1 MLIGKRYEVIRTF
14 EGGMGLAHVCKDLA
28 DPGQLVV
35 LKTYKEGATDQEF
48 RASLVREANAWI
60 ALHGQQYLARID
72 DVLTLDGKLYLKM
85 PYYSNGNLADVLK
98 DGPLPIGDAVRI
110 AAQLLMGM
118 RYLSD
123 KENFLHLDL
132 KPQNVLIGESKEAL
146 ITDLGLAKCVY
157 KVNGIPSLGQ
167 QQRPKQSGI
176 SGTIPYMAP
185 ELFKGGK
192 ATVGAD
198 VWAWGLI
205 VIEMLT
211 GRNPFTGSTL
221 EDLVIKI
228 CTKTPSDFPK
238 LNGIIPRSLYSV
250 LGKCIEKDPSRRF
263 QSFAQLSDA
272 FDKIIKTGVSDEK
285 LHFWKSDDRI
295 LIIDKATAFH
305 WESEVRQGRGG
316 VKASI
321 KFVELTEFTRAK
333 RYRSMGDRSS
343 ALASLKNILGDDKAW
358 ASQWAQMMK
367 DRSSGSIHLVSR
379 ELGFDVY
386 LGRQSLVQ
394 VAEFRL
400 AVFLDGI
407 YAGLRISE
415 QEIESYCKAA
425 LQLAESGFQSPKLLE
440 LCGQL
445 FLHFQEYDLAEEYL
459 LKAWESGTG
468 QVKISTAACLATLYG
483 KKGELEKLR
492 DFSENEI
499 EPRFA
504 DLDDAKA
511 QETCARP
518 YLFLKDSERA
528 LHFLRRSLGLE
539 MNNPWGIMQACIAAW
554 NCGQQS
560 EAKRWRQAL
569 SKIAPDSPFQS
580 QIDRAIPA
588 LIS

>member
-1 MLIGKRYEVIRTF
+1 MRIGKKYEVIRTF

-28 DPGQLVV
+28 APSQLVV
-35 LKTYKEGATDQEF
+35 LKSYKEGATDQDF

-72 DVLTLDGKLYLKM
+72 DVLMLDGKLYLKM
-85 PYYSNGNLADVLK
+85 PYYSNGNLADALK
-98 DGPLPIGDAVRI
+98 DGPLQIGDAVRI

-123 KENFLHLDL
+123 KEKFLHLDL
-132 KPQNVLIGESKEAL
+132 KPQNVLIGELKEAL

-167 QQRPKQSGI
+167 QQRPEQSGI

-185 ELFKGGK
+185 ELFRGGK

-198 VWAWGLI
+198 IWAWGLI

-211 GRNPFTGSTL
+211 GRHPFNGTTL
-221 EDLVIKI
+221 EDLVIRI
-228 CTKTPSDFPK
+228 CTKPPPDFQK
-238 LNGIIPRSLYSV
+238 LKGTIPHSLYSV
-250 LGKCIEKDPSRRF
+250 LEKCLEKNPAQRF
-263 QSFAQLSDA
+263 QSFGTLSDA
-272 FDKIIKTGVSDEK
+272 FDKVIKTGISDEK
-285 LHFWKSDDRI
+285 LNFWKTDDRI
-295 LIIDKATAFH
+295 VLSDKTTAFH

-321 KFVELTEFTRAK
+321 KFAELTEYTRAK

-343 ALASLKNILGDDKAW
+343 ALASLQNILGSDKTW
-358 ASQWAQMMK
+358 ASQWIQMMK
-367 DRSSGSIHLVSR
+367 DRAPGPIHLVSR

-386 LGRQSLVQ
+386 LGRESLVQ
-394 VAEFRL
+394 VAEFRF

-407 YAGLRISE
+407 YAGSRITE

-425 LQLAESGFQSPKLLE
+425 LELAESGFQSPKLLE

-445 FLHFQEYDLAEEYL
+445 FLQFQQYDVAEEYL
-459 LKAWESGTG
+459 LQALDSGAC
-468 QVKISTAACLATLYG
+468 QVQISTAACLATLYG
-483 KKGELEKLR
+483 KKGDLKKLK

-504 DLDDAKA
+504 ELDDAKA

-518 YLFLKDSERA
+518 YLFLKDAERA
-528 LHFLRRSLGLE
+528 LHFFRRSLSLE
-539 MNNPWGIMQACIAAW
+539 MDNPWCIMQACIAAW
-554 NCGQQS
+554 NCGQEA

-569 SKIAPDSPFQS
+569 SKFAPSSPFLVQL
-580 QIDRAIPA
+580 DRAIPA
-588 LIS
+588 LNY